1 MSNNAR
7 AAAPRSEA
15 LLTLFSAHSY
25 GLLLCVYYYT
35 ITTYLSNSIPTL
47 YTTSLVF
54 PLTDLL
60 PFENVKKGREC
71 APHRI
76 LFSIFSRIKNIL
88 SSALQVQY
96 FMAVWYDKVFSFYF
110 TTPPMGEFV
119 HIQNA
124 HNHFAACGRNDWNT
138 KNSPLFHFIL
148 HTFGIGMWH
157 RVVVP
162 LGFSHNAK
170 EPFLCP

>member
-35 ITTYLSNSIPTL
+35 ITTYLSNPIPTL

-76 LFSIFSRIKNIL
+76 LFSIFSRIKKYPL
-88 SSALQVQY
+88 FCFASSIFYGSMIWQ
-96 FMAVWYDKVFSFYF
+96 SFF
-110 TTPPMGEFV
+110 FLLHDTTNGRV
-119 HIQNA
+119 HSHPNA

-138 KNSPLFHFIL
+138 KNSPLFHFIF

-157 RVVVP
+157 RVVP